1 MILNE
6 YMEGKKN
13 DYSLILGM
21 LGILWMLVARYFLI
35 AQHRERYI
43 TVGAVSPLPGPAT
56 VKEHQTV
63 PWITLLTKPAFW

>member
-1 MILNE
+1 
-6 YMEGKKN
+6 MEGKKN